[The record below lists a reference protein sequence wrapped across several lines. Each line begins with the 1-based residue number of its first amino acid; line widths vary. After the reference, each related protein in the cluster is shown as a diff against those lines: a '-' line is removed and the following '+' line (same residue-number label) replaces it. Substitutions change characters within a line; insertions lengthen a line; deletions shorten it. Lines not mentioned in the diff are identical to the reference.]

1 MAYGNGGVNDASP
14 MEQLIIWL
22 RDDVIGELDAI
33 NQYQWHIDNID
44 NEEIKEVLS
53 HIRDEEK
60 EHFAELTKLIAKVD
74 AIQKEKFLEDDHDSD
89 EEDDNEIGER
99 IAGIKATQGS
109 TIGSLKK

>member
-1 MAYGNGGVNDASP
+1 MAYGNGIIKDASP

-22 RDDVIGELDAI
+22 RDDVIWELDAI

-53 HIRDEEK
+53 DIRDEDK
-60 EHFAELTKLIAKVD
+60 EHFAELRNLIAKVD
-74 AIQKEKFLEDDHDSD
+74 AIQKEKFLEDDHDSA
-89 EEDDNEIGER
+89 EEDDHEIGER
-99 IAGIKATQGS
+99 IAGIKVSQGS